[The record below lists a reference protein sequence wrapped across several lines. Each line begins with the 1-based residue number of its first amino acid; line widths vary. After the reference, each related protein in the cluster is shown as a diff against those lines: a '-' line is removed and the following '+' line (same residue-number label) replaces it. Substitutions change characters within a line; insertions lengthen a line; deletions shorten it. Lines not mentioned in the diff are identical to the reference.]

1 MEQRAVGR
9 SGLTVSAIGLGG
21 GNWGREI
28 DEESSYRVMDYAV
41 EKGITFFDTGDAY
54 GGGQSREGRKRDY
67 GIEDEREVSG
77 EMYSSEK
84 IIGRW
89 MRKRGCRDEITLCT
103 KVATGGDPEN
113 IAVALAGSLERLG
126 TDRVDIYKLH
136 SPDPS
141 VPIAETVA
149 AMGEQVRAGR
159 TRVIGASNQTPEQ
172 LEEALEVSAAG
183 GYARWEIVQPPYS
196 LASPKAEDDL
206 FPLCREREIAVTS
219 YSPLAA
225 GFLTGKYGRDPASW
239 PVGSRYHIV
248 PSHADIYFS
257 DRNFRILD
265 LLKEKEAQMGI
276 PSFQLALAWTMTHQD
291 ITSTL
296 VGARNTEQV
305 DNALAALEMGL
316 DPELRAEM
324 ASWTT
329 YEGADLGDQNTS

>member
-1 MEQRAVGR
+1 MEQRPVGR
-9 SGLTVSAIGLGG
+9 SGIAVSAIGLGG

-41 EKGITFFDTGDAY
+41 EKGITFFDTGDTY
-54 GGGQSREGRKRDY
+54 GGGQSREGRKRNY
-67 GIEDEREVSG
+67 GIEDEREVSD

-89 MRKRGCRDEITLCT
+89 MRKRGCRDEITRCT
-103 KVATGGDPEN
+103 KVDTGGDPEN
-113 IAVALAGSLERLG
+113 IATALADSLERLG

-149 AMGEQVRAGR
+149 AMAEQVRAGR
-159 TRVIGASNQTPEQ
+159 ARVIGSSNQSPKQ
-172 LEEALEVSAAG
+172 LEDALDASAAG
-183 GYARWEIVQPPYS
+183 GYPRWEIVQPPYS
-196 LASPKAEDDL
+196 LASPDAEHDL
-206 FPLCREREIAVTS
+206 FPLCRDREVAITS
-219 YSPLAA
+219 YSPLGA

-239 PVGSRYHIV
+239 PAGSRYHIV
-248 PSHADIYFS
+248 PAHADIYFS

-265 LLKEKEAQMGI
+265 LLKEKESETGI
-276 PSFQLALAWTMTHQD
+276 PSIRLALAWAMTHPD

-296 VGARNTEQV
+296 IGVRNTGQI
-305 DNALAALEMGL
+305 DNALAAFELGM

-324 ASWTT
+324 ASWTM
-329 YEGADLGDQNTS
+329 EA